1 MTFAEAIKSCY
12 QKYATLTGRASRSE
26 FWYFNLFF
34 YGPIVCC
41 GLVAGMMASG
51 ESLAEWLMYGIWAIT
66 IFSLVNFL
74 PLLAVSVRRLHDVN
88 MSGWW
93 LLIRIVPLLGDL
105 YLLIKFCTKGD
116 VGSNR
121 YGVAQDSGKFIKG
134 ECGHFYDHETND
146 HCPYCT
152 TEVINLEC
160 TSGQYKGCKFPLTDQ
175 IVIGTDPSRCSIVV
189 DGRLH
194 KMVEPVHCSIA
205 IFDGKIAMENRS
217 LSSSIRYHQ
226 HEPEIT
232 GGNLYYLAPGGKYS
246 GSFRNGHIDYF
257 QLETDLKFY
266 FVRQIVKCERSDCRV
281 DAPLTY
287 VRTTFDAELDVRL
300 VFNTRFSP
308 AEPTFPKPSTITN
321 ASGGVI
327 HAWKICVDKGGII
340 KTTSSMGEVHR
351 VNMIW
356 WEAVRHSTGEEAT
369 GTKPACVPVSELKE
383 FLTLLLAKA
392 GLRENELIAFVN
404 YWHEVFLAACLG
416 GESYVLV
423 EFVDKDE
430 QLNYLPEMEVAGRDG
445 HQFELIRFYF
455 RFKVVDEFRGIDSGR
470 YLEQFTLGQLGQN
483 VVIDLGGEI
492 VSESDIGNKME
503 MELFHQSFIKNYV
516 LASV

>member
-12 QKYATLTGRASRSE
+12 KKYATVSGRASRSE
-26 FWYFNLFF
+26 FWWFELYFNL
-34 YGPIVCC
+34 PIIITTALQLSGAMSEDSIVSIIV
-41 GLVAGMMASG
+41 GLFILGNV
-51 ESLAEWLMYGIWAIT
+51 
-66 IFSLVNFL
+66 L
-74 PLLAVSVRRLHDVN
+74 PVIAVTFRRLHDVN
-88 MSGWW
+88 KSGWW
-93 LLIRIVPLLGDL
+93 LLIGAIPLIGGI
-105 YLLIKFCTKGD
+105 YLLIKYCTKGD
-116 VGSNR
+116 MGPNR
-121 YGVAQDSGKFIKG
+121 YGRPPEVSAPDSVTQNG
-134 ECGHFYDHETND
+134 ED
-146 HCPYCT
+146 PYKSDI
-152 TEVINLEC
+152 TEQYVHRKKNEINLEC
-160 TSGQYKGCKFPLTDQ
+160 TSGQYKGCKFPLTDE
-175 IVIGTDPSRCSIVV
+175 IVIGTDSSRSTIVV

-205 IFDGKIAMENRS
+205 ISDGKIVLENRS
-217 LSSSIRYHQ
+217 SSSSIRYHL

-232 GGNLYYLAPGGKYS
+232 GGNLYCLAPGGKFS
-246 GSFRNGHIDYF
+246 VSVRNGHIDYF
-257 QLETDLKFY
+257 QLGADLKFY
-266 FVRQIVKCERSDCRV
+266 FVHQVVNVERNDYRV

-300 VFNTRFSP
+300 IFNTRFSP

-321 ASGGVI
+321 ASSGLI
-327 HAWKICVDKGGII
+327 HAWKMCVDKCGII

-369 GTKPACVPVSELKE
+369 GTKPACVSVSELKE

-404 YWHEVFLAACLG
+404 YWYEFFLAASLG
-416 GESYVLV
+416 SESYVLV

-455 RFKVVDEFRGIDSGR
+455 RFKVVDEFCGIDSKR

-492 VSESDIGNKME
+492 VSESDIDHKMK
-503 MELFHQSFIKNYV
+503 MKLFHQSFIKNYV